1 MPPTILGSSL
11 VASSAG
17 RTETERFPSSESSWI
32 VQGCVLRVDQAQD
45 SPDIDGFAENPSP
58 TENGCF

>member
-1 MPPTILGSSL
+1 M
-11 VASSAG
+11 ASSAG